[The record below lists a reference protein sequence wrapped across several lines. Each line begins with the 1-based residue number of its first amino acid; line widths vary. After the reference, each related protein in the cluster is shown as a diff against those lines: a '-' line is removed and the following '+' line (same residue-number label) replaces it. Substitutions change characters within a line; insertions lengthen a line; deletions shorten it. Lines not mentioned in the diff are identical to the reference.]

1 MAHRL
6 LRKTGTQGIAILFG
20 AIAMFLFTSVSCS
33 REKKELVDI
42 VFDKEQS
49 YTMRATDVSTLIS
62 DSGVTRYKM
71 VTAEWLFFEEAA
83 EPYWFFP
90 EKVHVEKFDTLFQVE
105 ASIDADTAYFF
116 TKKKLW
122 KLISHVEVKNLQG
135 EQFETSL
142 LYWDQN
148 LEKIYSDQYIRI
160 TKGELI
166 NTGIG
171 FESNQRLTKYQIF
184 KPSAEIPYQQKA
196 PDSTA
201 VDTTGVDITP
211 PI

>member
-6 LRKTGTQGIAILFG
+6 LRKTDQQGIAILLWM
-20 AIAMFLFTSVSCS
+20 IAMFLFVSVLSCNRQK
-33 REKKELVDI
+33 REMVDI
-42 VFDKEQS
+42 AFDKENT
-49 YTMRATDVSTLIS
+49 YTMKATGVSTLIS

-71 VTAEWLFFEEAA
+71 VTEEWLFFDEAE

-122 KLISHVEVKNLQG
+122 KLIGHVEVENLEG
-135 EQFETSL
+135 ERFETSL
-142 LYWDQN
+142 LFWDQN
-148 LEKIYSDQYIRI
+148 QEKIYSDQSIRI
-160 TKGELI
+160 TKGDFT

-171 FESNQRLTKYQIF
+171 FESNQTLTRWHIF
-184 KPSAEIPYQQKA
+184 NAGAEIPIQEKA
-196 PDSTA
+196 T
-201 VDTTGVDITP
+201 DTTNVEKTLSR
-211 PI
+211 